1 MKTARIVS
9 VLALAALI
17 GSGSACDKNLTSINN
32 DPNNPTDVPP
42 PSILP
47 NAIQNAVG
55 GTIGSTWV
63 GIKMGGVW
71 AQQMSEVQYRDEDK
85 YITRP
90 GIQDG
95 TVWGQYSGALEDFQK
110 IIDKGTSS
118 KTPNWDAVGRILKS
132 WDMALVTEYMGD
144 IPYTEAL
151 KGGDNLLPKY
161 DKQQDVYKAL
171 FADLQKAAAE
181 IDVSGTAVGFPSG
194 DLLYGGDM
202 SKWKKFAYSLM
213 LRYALH
219 LSKAD
224 PTTGAAMAKAAIA
237 GGVMQS
243 NDDNAELMYLSNVPN
258 QNPIFVDAK
267 TRDDYGMGKAFV
279 DSMTVLSDPRL
290 PIFAQ
295 PAKSDGAYRG
305 LPPGLNDG
313 EGPPIATISRFGALW
328 RSTPAAPIPMMQY
341 AEVLLLQAEAA
352 QRGWISGSAAT
363 FYNAAVTASMEEYGI
378 DDATIA
384 TYLAQPRV
392 VFNAATWQQQIG
404 LQKWFSLFMNGIE
417 AWTEIRRTG
426 QPNIVPGLHAVLKAI
441 PSRIPYADNEQVLN
455 NANVNA
461 AVTAQGFSSTTD
473 MSTKLWLFK

>member
-9 VLALAALI
+9 VLAFAALV
-17 GSGSACDKNLTSINN
+17 GTGTACDKNLTAINN

-47 NAIQNAVG
+47 NALQAAVN

-95 TVWGQYSGALEDFQK
+95 TIWAQYSGPMEDFQK

-132 WDMALVTEYMGD
+132 WDMAIMTDYMGD
-144 IPYTEAL
+144 IPYSDAL
-151 KGGDNLLPKY
+151 RGGDALTPKY
-161 DKQQDVYKAL
+161 DKQQDVYKGI
-171 FADLQKAAAE
+171 FADLQKASAE
-181 IDVSGTAVGFPSG
+181 IQPSG
-194 DLLYGGDM
+194 IGFASGDILFDGDM
-202 SKWKKFAYSLM
+202 AKWKKFANSLM

-224 PTTGAAMAKAAIA
+224 ATTGAAMAKAAVA
-237 GGVMQS
+237 AGVMQS
-243 NDDNAELMYLSNVPN
+243 NDDNAELMYLAGSPN

-279 DSMTVLSDPRL
+279 DSMTVLGDPRL

-295 PAKSDGAYRG
+295 PAKSDGQYRG
-305 LPPGLNDG
+305 LAPGLNDG

-328 RSTPAAPIPMMQY
+328 RSNGAAPIPMQQY
-341 AEVLLLQAEAA
+341 AEVLFLQAEAA
-352 QRGWISGSAAT
+352 QRGWITGNAAT
-363 FYNAAVTASMEEYGI
+363 FYNAGITASMEEYGI
-378 DDATIA
+378 DAATIA

-392 VFNAATWQQQIG
+392 VYNASTGLAQIG

-417 AWTEIRRTG
+417 AYTEIRRTG
-426 QPNIVPGLHAVLKAI
+426 QPNIVPGLHAVIKTSV
-441 PSRIPYADNEQVLN
+441 PSRIPYADNELTLN
-455 NANVNA
+455 KANVDA

-473 MSTKLWLFK
+473 MTTKLWLFK